1 MAVLME
7 ERTRGSCALDTRP
20 WGTITPE
27 QFRQDE
33 GRHWSPLAWLSL
45 AGEVVFGLVLTLLG
59 LLTSVALVASLIA
72 APFIAV
78 SLTVFLFALA
88 IWAAPVVIPVLLGL
102 FLLALA
108 VEVMGW

>member
-1 MAVLME
+1 MAILVK
-7 ERTRGSCALDTRP
+7 ERTPLPGAISSRP
-20 WGTITPE
+20 SYARAESQTQLTEGVTP
-27 QFRQDE
+27 
-33 GRHWSPLAWLSL
+33 SLLAWLL
-45 AGEVVFGLVLTLLG
+45 RAGECVLGIVLTLLG
-59 LLTSVALVASLIA
+59 LLTSVALVVSLIA